1 MQAGQTESGMLL
13 CFERGAGELRPVDPA
28 AGLEGTLV
36 WIDLLEP
43 TLEETALVERWLGAE
58 LPTRD
63 EMREIEASA
72 RVYEEH
78 AALFM
83 TATLLVNADTPERS
97 RSEVTFILKD
107 DKLVTLRY
115 ADPQPFKNA
124 GQRLE
129 RQGRW
134 LVSGQAAFFWLVDGI
149 IARLADILERA
160 AADTESLSREIF
172 RAAAREKGGPRPDLT
187 EAMGRIGRA
196 GDTASTIRE
205 CLHTLQ
211 RVLLA
216 VGTSESLP
224 AGMRKEVRGKAK
236 ILQRDVA
243 SLTEHAGFVTQKVN
257 LLLDATLG
265 LINIEQ
271 NAIIK
276 IFSVAAV
283 VFLPPTLIA
292 SIYGMNFAHMPE
304 LALPFGYP
312 LALAAM
318 VVSAIL
324 PYLYFKRRGW
334 L

>member
-1 MQAGQTESGMLL
+1 MLL
-13 CFERGAGELRPVDPA
+13 SFERASRELRPVDPA
-28 AGLEGTLV
+28 AGSALAEDVV
-36 WIDLLEP
+36 WVDVHEP
-43 TLEETALVERWLGAE
+43 DAAEAAFVERWLGAE
-58 LPTRD
+58 LPTRE

-78 AALFM
+78 AVLFM
-83 TATLLVNADTPERS
+83 TSTLLVDADTPQPR

-107 DKLVTLRY
+107 EKLVTLRY

-124 GQRLE
+124 PQRLE

-134 LVSGQAAFFWLVDGI
+134 LTSGQAAFFWLVDGI

-160 AADTESLSREIF
+160 TADTEALSRDIF
-172 RAAAREKGGPRPDLT
+172 RAAARERGVARPDLT
-187 EAMGRIGRA
+187 EAMGRIGRN

-211 RVLLA
+211 RVLFA
-216 VGTSESLP
+216 VGTSEVLP
-224 AGMRKEVRGKAK
+224 AARRKEVRSRAK

-243 SLTEHAGFVTQKVN
+243 SLTDHAGFLTQKVN

-304 LALPFGYP
+304 LGLRFGYP
-312 LALAAM
+312 LALALM

-324 PYLYFKRRGW
+324 PYVYFKRRGW